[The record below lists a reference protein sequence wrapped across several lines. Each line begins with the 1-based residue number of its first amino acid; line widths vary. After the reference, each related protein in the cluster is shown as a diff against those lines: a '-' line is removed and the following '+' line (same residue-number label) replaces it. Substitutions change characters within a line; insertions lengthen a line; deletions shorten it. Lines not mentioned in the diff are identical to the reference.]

1 MNKKTKLKVI
11 QFKIPDV
18 YIDGLIINSAKNIGM
33 ISVDHHARKYG
44 ESNYNLKKLL
54 TLRANLILKISFFP
68 FRTASVLGI
77 TLKSVIQIIRKKN
90 IKKQFQILE
99 IKKNVKK

>member
-1 MNKKTKLKVI
+1 
-11 QFKIPDV
+11 
-18 YIDGLIINSAKNIGM
+18 M

-54 TLRANLILKISFFP
+54 MLWSNMILNFSFFP
-68 FRTASVLGI
+68 LRAASVLGI

-99 IKKNVKK
+99 IKKNAKK

>member
-1 MNKKTKLKVI
+1 MSSYRGMNSKIKFKVI
-11 QFKIPDV
+11 KFKNPDV

-54 TLRANLILKISFFP
+54 LLR
-68 FRTASVLGI
+68 
-77 TLKSVIQIIRKKN
+77 
-90 IKKQFQILE
+90 
-99 IKKNVKK
+99 